1 MSCTSTSYRVLVVD
15 DNADAAEMLS
25 MMLELHGHKVATALD
40 GVQALEV
47 ARQLHPDVVL
57 LDIGMPRL
65 DGFEVCRR
73 LRGTELGARMC
84 IVALTGWAG
93 ENEREAALAAGF
105 DAYIAKPADVDSIIG
120 TIQECASVNARCQA
134 GAFGLED

>member
-1 MSCTSTSYRVLVVD
+1 MSCTSYRVLVVD

-25 MMLELHGHKVATALD
+25 IMLELHGHKVASALD

-47 ARQLHPDVVL
+47 ARQLVPDVVL

-73 LRGTELGARMC
+73 LRDTELGRHMY

-105 DAYIAKPADVDSIIG
+105 DAYLAKPADVDTIID
-120 TIQECASVNARCQA
+120 TIRECADANAQA
-134 GAFGLED
+134 RMAGFGD